1 MTLSTI
7 LITALQLELE
17 WAQILSFFEPTRV
30 LEVEPKQ
37 MDNGL
42 SSQKVYRASNIFIVQ
57 AWGAP

>member
-1 MTLSTI
+1 M
-7 LITALQLELE
+7 TALQLELK
-17 WAQILSFFEPTRV
+17 WAQILNFFKPTQV

-42 SSQKVYRASNIFIVQ
+42 SSQKVYRASNILKVQ

>member
-1 MTLSTI
+1 M
-7 LITALQLELE
+7 TALQLELE

-42 SSQKVYRASNIFIVQ
+42 SSQKVYRVSNFFIVQ